1 MSIALEDVSVGIG
14 MLGGDIAALAAA
26 ALWALATVCFGRIVQ
41 FLAPLKM
48 NLLKNVLG
56 ALMLAVTL
64 AAGDNLTPAADRR
77 VILIFLLSGAVGIGI
92 GDSAYFGALQRL
104 GARRSLLMLV
114 LAPPLT
120 AIASG
125 FFLGERLSVAAWLA
139 VGFTTA
145 GVAWVISERTS
156 SGGRLQ
162 HPSLSG
168 IGLGLVAMLGQTA
181 GAVLSHAAFLGSEMT
196 AMQSALWRL
205 AGGTGIVLLLL
216 PLDRQRARQG
226 LRGVL
231 SLRLCA
237 LMVFTVFIGTYLG
250 LSLQQ
255 LSLKLAPAGV
265 AQTLLS
271 TSPLFVLPLAAWTG
285 ERVTLRAC
293 LGAAIAVAGIALLF
307 ST

>member
-1 MSIALEDVSVGIG
+1 MSIALEDVSAGIG
-14 MLGGDIAALAAA
+14 MLGGEIAALAAA
-26 ALWALATVCFGRIVQ
+26 ALWALATVCFGRIGQ
-41 FLAPLKM
+41 FLSPLKM

-64 AAGDNLTPAADRR
+64 AVGDNLAPAADRR

-205 AGGTGIVLLLL
+205 AGGTGIVEQAVHAVFGFAVRVVDGRFLRQDPRSSEFYPCLPGTMRITTRRFLLR
-216 PLDRQRARQG
+216 P
-226 LRGVL
+226 
-231 SLRLCA
+231 S
-237 LMVFTVFIGTYLG
+237 
-250 LSLQQ
+250 
-255 LSLKLAPAGV
+255 GV
-265 AQTLLS
+265 ALVS
-271 TSPLFVLPLAAWTG
+271 AGFSEPNDEMESREASIP
-285 ERVTLRAC
+285 C
-293 LGAAIAVAGIALLF
+293 AIR
-307 ST
+307 